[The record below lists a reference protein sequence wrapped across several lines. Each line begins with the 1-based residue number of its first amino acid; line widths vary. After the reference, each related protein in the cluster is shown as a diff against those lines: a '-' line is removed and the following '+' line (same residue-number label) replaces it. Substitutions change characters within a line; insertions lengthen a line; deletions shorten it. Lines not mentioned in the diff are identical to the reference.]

1 MSIYGNDFINS
12 ILPLAI
18 SIFGLIF
25 IFLYFPVGALLNA
38 TDRQIVNT
46 AFMGITMAINIML
59 NLWLIPRYGAVG
71 ASIAAVLTNAFLWLG
86 TLLWSTKIIKPS
98 KNVARALI
106 KALLAALIMLIAVI
120 QLKQLVYWPLTIFIG
135 GGIYAALLYVFRALT
150 SGDIKI
156 LMKLFRKEIPLE
168 AAVAQ
173 EK

>member
-1 MSIYGNDFINS
+1 
-12 ILPLAI
+12 
-18 SIFGLIF
+18 
-25 IFLYFPVGALLNA
+25 
-38 TDRQIVNT
+38 
-46 AFMGITMAINIML
+46 ML